1 MNITEY
7 AKKYPAYDIDVDDRD
22 NIDVTKWV
30 ETENPYDP
38 DCYTYWEIVG
48 GQLIFGYKNDFY
60 AEDLQELKDII
71 SVFEWYL
78 SKYEVKN
85 EN

>member
-7 AKKYPAYDIDVDDRD
+7 QTKYPEYDIDINEQSDIKVF
-22 NIDVTKWV
+22 KWV

-38 DCYTYWEIVG
+38 DCHLYWEIVG
-48 GQLIFGYKNDFY
+48 GVLIFEYKNDFY

-71 SVFEWYL
+71 SVFEWYS
-78 SKYEVKN
+78 SKYEINN
-85 EN
+85 EK